1 MRLMYG
7 GRVVPDHEGEDFE
20 RVVFLDRDREQE
32 FYSVAL
38 RHKRGQ
44 STREWLIEDMIPRRA
59 VAILS
64 GWSSTGKTHI
74 LNDMAFSVAFGEPF
88 AGYQVMRRC
97 GSLMFAAEGQDDV
110 RPRWNVLDHAKIK
123 PWQAQHGEPFDSS
136 QIICWTEQ
144 IPRLDA
150 ADAFREYSAKI
161 ERLNYQQRLLCGTGY
176 PGLGLV
182 TIDTMTAAAEL
193 TDDQHN
199 AAGSNQRIFNML
211 HQLAVK
217 YDCAIVV
224 TDHLGKD
231 AAKGT
236 RGSSAKEASADVVL
250 TVTGTV
256 NDDGICSNTAM
267 SIKKLRGG
275 VANKKISF
283 GLVEVRMPLDETG
296 RRQDGV
302 VIKWDVASS
311 LLRGGKGPAKQNK
324 RNALLM
330 RAIDQA
336 LLDAAPGQL
345 SWMHIARDMNF
356 RAVDERTIRQA
367 YKLSA
372 PPTGQDGE
380 RHAEAVRKAYKRAMA
395 DSSLCGAIG
404 QKTLE
409 DGRVMIW
416 RTDHRH
422 PDSSKSPGDGTG
434 GNR

>member
-1 MRLMYG
+1 MA
-7 GRVVPDHEGEDFE
+7 DHEPGDEFE
-20 RVVFLDRDREQE
+20 RVVFLDREPE
-32 FYSVAL
+32 FYNVAQ
-38 RHKRGQ
+38 RDRRGQ
-44 STREWLIEDMIPRRA
+44 STREWLVENMIPRRA
-59 VAILS
+59 VVILS

-74 LNDMAFSVAFGEPF
+74 LNDLAFCVAFGEPF

-110 RPRWNVLDHAKIK
+110 RPRWDALDHARIK
-123 PWQAQHGEPFDSS
+123 PWQNQHGEPFDYSR
-136 QIICWTEQ
+136 IIAWTEQ
-144 IPRLDA
+144 IPRLDGS
-150 ADAFREYSAKI
+150 DAFKEYAGKI
-161 ERLNYQQRLLCGTGY
+161 ERLNVQQRSMCGASY

-182 TIDTMTAAAEL
+182 TIDTMTAAAEM
-193 TDDQHN
+193 TDEAHN
-199 AAGSNQRIFNML
+199 AAGSNQRIFNVL
-211 HQLAVK
+211 HALARK

-267 SIKKLRGG
+267 AIKKLRGG
-275 VANKKISF
+275 VANKRVTF
-283 GLVEVRMPLDETG
+283 GLQEVRMPLDQEG

-311 LLRGGKGPAKQNK
+311 LLRAGKGPAKQNK
-324 RNALLM
+324 RNAFLM
-330 RAIDQA
+330 RAIDTA
-336 LLDAAPGQL
+336 LLEASPGQL
-345 SWMHIARDMNF
+345 IWVHIARDMNY
-356 RAVDERTIRQA
+356 RAVDERTVLAQ

-372 PPTGQDGE
+372 PPTGEDE
-380 RHAEAVRKAYKRAMA
+380 AKHAESVRKSYRRAMA
-395 DSSLCGAIG
+395 DSLLCSAIG
-404 QKTLE
+404 QKRLE

-422 PDSSKSPGDGTG
+422 PDSSKVSG
-434 GNR
+434 